1 MKIGLALSAG
11 FLILL
16 AGCNDEELSQ
26 DEREE
31 KIERVVEAR
40 LFMETG
46 QYAEAE
52 KSFKKAL
59 EENPTIARPHLDLAT
74 IYQQHI
80 INYVHA
86 IYHYDRYLEL
96 RPKSEKKVLIE
107 QQRIK
112 VAQML
117 ANTLLQNTPQVKTL
131 VEENNT
137 LKKELVSLRRSAS
150 QVQSARSN
158 VTTAPSSTETPLPK
172 SSVSIYHV
180 EPGDTLSKIAKKFY
194 NDSGKWDR
202 IYQANRDALQSP
214 SGIRVG
220 QTLVIPLVQ

>member
-1 MKIGLALSAG
+1 MKKEIALSVG
-11 FLILL
+11 LLLLL
-16 AGCNDEELSQ
+16 AGCNDEGLSQ
-26 DEREE
+26 DEREN

-40 LFMETG
+40 SFMESG

-52 KSFKKAL
+52 ESFKRAL
-59 EENPTIARPHLDLAT
+59 VENPTIARPHLDLAT
-74 IYQQHI
+74 LYQQHI

-96 RPKSEKKVLIE
+96 RPKSEKKALIE

-112 VAQML
+112 VEQML
-117 ANTLLQNTPQVKTL
+117 AHTLLQSTPHVQALVAENKTL
-131 VEENNT
+131 
-137 LKKELVSLRRSAS
+137 KQELVRLRSSA
-150 QVQSARSN
+150 QVQPTRSTVAN
-158 VTTAPSSTETPLPK
+158 VPSSTETAEPK
-172 SSVSIYHV
+172 HSVSIYHV
-180 EPGDTLSKIAKKFY
+180 EPGDTLSKIAKRFY

-202 IYQANRDALQSP
+202 IYQANRDSLQSP

>member
-137 LKKELVSLRRSAS
+137 LKKELVSL
-150 QVQSARSN
+150 
-158 VTTAPSSTETPLPK
+158 
-172 SSVSIYHV
+172 
-180 EPGDTLSKIAKKFY
+180 
-194 NDSGKWDR
+194 
-202 IYQANRDALQSP
+202 
-214 SGIRVG
+214 
-220 QTLVIPLVQ
+220 